1 MTRARVDA
9 ACLSTLGWR
18 LLALL
23 VALFLALPLLL
34 VIMFSFNQSAL
45 TSLPLTGFTFD
56 WYVRLFA
63 KASFWPALWNSLL
76 VAGAVAL
83 LSIVIGTLAALTLS
97 RMKPARANVII
108 NALSVPMMLPA
119 LIIGVALMSYF
130 VRTIELPLG
139 LWTVVLGHLV
149 IAQPF
154 VILIVFARMATF
166 DWAAVE
172 SARDLGA
179 SPLVAFLTVTLPII
193 QPTIVGA
200 GLIALSISLDDFV
213 IAFFTIGGGNTLPT
227 LVWGLVRTSLD
238 PTINAIATL
247 LIVLSIG
254 STVLALLVSRYRG

>member
-1 MTRARVDA
+1 MRSPVQAELISAVV
-9 ACLSTLGWR
+9 WR

-23 VALFLALPLLL
+23 TALFLGLPLLL
-34 VIMFSFNQSAL
+34 VIVFSFNSSAL

-56 WYVRLFA
+56 WYARLFA
-63 KASFWPALWNSLL
+63 KAAFWPALWNSLL
-76 VAGAVAL
+76 VAAAVAL
-83 LSIVIGTLAALTLS
+83 LSIVIGTLAALSLAQ
-97 RMKPARANVII
+97 MKPARANVVIHL
-108 NALSVPMMLPA
+108 LSVPMMLPA

-130 VRTIELPLG
+130 VRTISLPLG
-139 LWTVVLGHLV
+139 LGTVILGHLV

-154 VILIVFARMATF
+154 VILIVFARLATF

-179 SPLVAFLTVTLPII
+179 SPLTAFLTVTLPII

-227 LVWGLVRTSLD
+227 LVWGMVRTSLD